1 VPIALGCFSL
11 LCGLCAIVGAA
22 VVAWFGFRSPTLSGP
37 MVLAAGALLLGAA
50 FFGLLSGI
58 GGAVAARRS
67 GGGAASGA
75 GYAGAAASFLGLL
88 GAAALVALVLL
99 GRLPS
104 APPFE
109 PLPPTTAEATPSPEA
124 SPEAA
129 SEPTPLAE
137 EPTAEPEAPPSTVA
151 PAAPRRPA
159 PKPSR
164 PPVTT
169 EPERPAATPEPEP
182 TPEPTR
188 RPATGPVRVGGN
200 VPEPRKVHSVA
211 PEYPP
216 IARKARVQGI
226 VILEATIGPRGNV
239 TDVKVLRSIP
249 LLDQAAID
257 AVKQWVYEPTLVN
270 GVPTGVI
277 MTVTVNFKMN

>member
-1 VPIALGCFSL
+1 MPIALGCFSL
-11 LCGLCAIVGAA
+11 LCGLAAIAGASA
-22 VVAWFGFRSPTLSGP
+22 VAWFGFRSPTLSGP

-88 GAAALVALVLL
+88 GAAALVVLVLL

-124 SPEAA
+124 TPEPPPVVEEA
-129 SEPTPLAE
+129 TP
-137 EPTAEPEAPPSTVA
+137 EPEAPPSTLA

-169 EPERPAATPEPEP
+169 EPARAAATPEPEP

-270 GVPTGVI
+270 GVPTAVI